1 EILLDGVEV
10 PAEHLLGGETGGV
23 EKVGTILSEIRVMT
37 AALAVG
43 LARAA
48 YDAALGYGRE
58 RQGFGKPIVE
68 HQAIAFK
75 LADMLTSLHAARPQ
89 LAAFEAAAVG
99 DAARIR
105 QLVRARPPL
114 VEAVSGD
121 GWTALHLA
129 AYFGQGEAVERLLAA
144 GADPRAPSR
153 NRLANTPLHAALG
166 GRANVRII
174 TALLARGADVE
185 IPASGGYRPLH
196 LAAARGDVAI
206 IEMLLVRG
214 ARVGVRAED

>member
-1 EILLDGVEV
+1 MSESSAILAAMYEGNTDAL
-10 PAEHLLGGETGGV
+10 
-23 EKVGTILSEIRVMT
+23 
-37 AALAVG
+37 AAL
-43 LARAA
+43 L
-48 YDAALGYGRE
+48 
-58 RQGFGKPIVE
+58 
-68 HQAIAFK
+68 
-75 LADMLTSLHAARPQ
+75 AARPE
-89 LAAFEAAAVG
+89 LDVFEAAAVG

-105 QLVRARPPL
+105 HLVRARPPL

-153 NRLANTPLHAALG
+153 NRLANTPLHAALA

-196 LAAARGDVAI
+196 LAAARGDVGI
-206 IEMLLVRG
+206 IDMLLVRG
-214 ARVGVRAED
+214 ARVGVRAEDGRTPLAIAEEHGHTAAARRLRGEMP